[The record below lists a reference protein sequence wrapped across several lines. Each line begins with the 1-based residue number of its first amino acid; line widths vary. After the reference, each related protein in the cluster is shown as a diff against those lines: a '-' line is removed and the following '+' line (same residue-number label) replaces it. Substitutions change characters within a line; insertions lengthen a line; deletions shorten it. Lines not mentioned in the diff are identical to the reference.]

1 MSKGRILYLDIA
13 RVIAMLWIV
22 CYWHVKDYVEVGETH
37 AALILYGDEYV
48 TDIMLGVFM
57 FLSGFFMAKYRF
69 DNFVENSK
77 TYYAKRLTRFYLL
90 YAVSAVLLFL
100 IGFDREIQT
109 LITTLTVTSTY
120 IASATY
126 FMVSKYV
133 GKFLYFYSI
142 AIEEWA

>member
-1 MSKGRILYLDIA
+1 MSTGRILYLDIA

-69 DNFVENSK
+69 ELSQSV
-77 TYYAKRLTRFYLL
+77 
-90 YAVSAVLLFL
+90 
-100 IGFDREIQT
+100 
-109 LITTLTVTSTY
+109 
-120 IASATY
+120 
-126 FMVSKYV
+126 
-133 GKFLYFYSI
+133 
-142 AIEEWA
+142 